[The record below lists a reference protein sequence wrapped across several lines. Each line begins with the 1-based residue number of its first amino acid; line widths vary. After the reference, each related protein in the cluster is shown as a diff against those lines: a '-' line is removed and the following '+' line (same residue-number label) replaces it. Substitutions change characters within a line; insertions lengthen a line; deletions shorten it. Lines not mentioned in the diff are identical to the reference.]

1 MKKIRKVNAAKRKKE
16 IKEAQK
22 RMAERTSMLLNVP
35 EKCCV
40 CETQFDK
47 KSKEMATTWHVVVME
62 QKKKIHLTCP
72 VCWEAVEKVVEKD
85 AT

>member
-1 MKKIRKVNAAKRKKE
+1 MKKIRKVNTAKRKKE
-16 IKEAQK
+16 IKEAQA
-22 RMAERTSMLLNVP
+22 RLATRTSMLLNVP

-40 CETQFDK
+40 CETKFDK
-47 KSKEMATTWHVVVME
+47 KSREMANTWHVVVME

-72 VCWEAVEKVVEKD
+72 SCWKAVEREAEKN